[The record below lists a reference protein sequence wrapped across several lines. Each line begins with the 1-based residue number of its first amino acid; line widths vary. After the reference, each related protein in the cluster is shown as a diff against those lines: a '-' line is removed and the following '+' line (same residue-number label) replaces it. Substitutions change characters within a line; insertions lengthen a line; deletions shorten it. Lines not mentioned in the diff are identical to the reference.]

1 MLDAIDRESII
12 LAEELKNLTNEELSE
27 VYDEALHYSEGFNLL
42 LQQYEQEE
50 VEEVRTKPF
59 AKELARNYLI
69 NFTTYTFPGYYVNDH
84 HEIVAEYL
92 DKFVKKEIKHLI
104 IVEPPRHG
112 KTEQVSR
119 RLPAYIFGKNPDAH
133 IIATTY
139 GASLSRRNNRDVQRI
154 MDSPAYQELFPNV
167 QLSNKNIRTVAHGN
181 YLRNSDLFEVVGYE
195 GSYTCSGIDGS
206 IGGMGADFGLLDDPF
221 KNAKEAYSKVRRDVV
236 WEFYIS
242 TFLPRLEKD
251 GSQLIT
257 TTRWHEDDLVG
268 RLIEQDGTVEQG
280 GKWTVLYFP
289 AVKET
294 SLNHNDYDL
303 RDEGEI
309 LWESKYNVEALTNI
323 WETLG
328 EYWWN
333 ALYQGRPS
341 PEGGGILKADWF
353 QYYEALPD
361 PSTWLRVIQSY
372 DTAFEEKETND
383 YNVCSTWIETKDHKL
398 YLWNIWRERAEFPK
412 LKRMAK
418 ELYDKYNPS
427 LILIEKKAS
436 GHSLIQELRT
446 LRLPVKAIQ
455 VDISKTL
462 RASVASPTIQA
473 GNVYLPLDASWLT
486 DLLIEVVAFPNG
498 AFDDQVDSIIQA
510 INYMKGNS
518 FEQFV
523 KVLEA
528 VSDQTT
534 GRTSYGLVKEEDWEK
549 FGGNNGSKGNTIED
563 HLNVYEKVAQGKL
576 LV

>member
-1 MLDAIDRESII
+1 M
-12 LAEELKNLTNEELSE
+12 TG
-27 VYDEALHYSEGFNLL
+27 VQTCAL
-42 LQQYEQEE
+42 
-50 VEEVRTKPF
+50 P
-59 AKELARNYLI
+59 I
-69 NFTTYTFPGYYVNDH
+69 
-84 HEIVAEYL
+84 
-92 DKFVKKEIKHLI
+92 
-104 IVEPPRHG
+104 
-112 KTEQVSR
+112 
-119 RLPAYIFGKNPDAH
+119 
-133 IIATTY
+133 
-139 GASLSRRNNRDVQRI
+139 
-154 MDSPAYQELFPNV
+154 
-167 QLSNKNIRTVAHGN
+167 
-181 YLRNSDLFEVVGYE
+181 
-195 GSYTCSGIDGS
+195 
-206 IGGMGADFGLLDDPF
+206 
-221 KNAKEAYSKVRRDVV
+221 
-236 WEFYIS
+236 
-242 TFLPRLEKD
+242 
-251 GSQLIT
+251 
-257 TTRWHEDDLVG
+257 
-268 RLIEQDGTVEQG
+268 
-280 GKWTVLYFP
+280 
-289 AVKET
+289 
-294 SLNHNDYDL
+294 
-303 RDEGEI
+303 
-309 LWESKYNVEALTNI
+309 
-323 WETLG
+323 
-328 EYWWN
+328 WWN

-361 PSTWLRVIQSY
+361 PSTWLRVVQSY

-455 VDISKTL
+455 VDTSKTL

-534 GRTSYGLVKEEDWEK
+534 GRTSYNLVKEEDREK
-549 FGGNNGSKGNTIED
+549 YSGNNGNNGSKGSTIED
-563 HLNVYEKVAQGKL
+563 HLHVYEQVAQGKL